1 MEKKVNTIGV
11 LTSGGDA
18 PGMNAAVRSVVR
30 TALFHGIQV
39 KGILKGYNGL
49 MSRNYY
55 DMKNGGYMDLRSV
68 SGVLEEGGTV
78 LYSARCP
85 EFREDAGVEKG
96 KQSCITD
103 GIDGLVVIGGDGSFR
118 GARDL
123 SLKGIPCI
131 GIPATIDNDIACTN
145 YSIGFDT
152 AMNTALE
159 NIDKLRDTS
168 EALDRCTVV
177 EVMGHRCGD
186 LALHAAICSGAV
198 SALIPENPIDL
209 QRDVIAKMKHTLA
222 TGKSHFIVIVAEGV
236 FFDGLLGEISD
247 ADKLACY
254 ISEHTG
260 VESRATVIGHVQR
273 GGSPS
278 ARDRVVA
285 SRMGHYAVEL
295 LKQGVGN
302 RVVAMQNDD
311 IVDYDILE
319 ALQMKR
325 PINQNLVRIANEI
338 SI

>member
-1 MEKKVNTIGV
+1 MEKQVRTIGV

-30 TALFHGIQV
+30 TALFNGIQV

-49 MSRNYY
+49 MSRNYF
-55 DMKNGGYMDLRSV
+55 DKRKGGYMDLRSV
-68 SGVLEEGGTV
+68 SGVLEEGGTL

-96 KQSCITD
+96 KQSCLDD

-131 GIPATIDNDIACTN
+131 GIPATIDNDIACTD
-145 YSIGFDT
+145 YSVGFDT

-177 EVMGHRCGD
+177 EVMGRRCGD
-186 LALHAAICSGAV
+186 LALHAAVCSGAV
-198 SALIPENPIDL
+198 SAILPEVEIDL
-209 QRDVIAKMKHTLA
+209 QRDIITKMQHTLK

-236 FFDGLLGEISD
+236 FIDKKLGDIDD
-247 ADKLACY
+247 AQKLAAY
-254 ISEHTG
+254 INTHTG
-260 VESRATVIGHVQR
+260 VDCRSTVIGHVQR
-273 GGSPS
+273 GGSPT

-285 SRMGHYAVEL
+285 ARMGHYAVEL
-295 LKQGVGN
+295 LMQGKGN
-302 RVVAMQNDD
+302 RVVAMKNNRT
-311 IVDYDILE
+311 VDYDILE
-319 ALQMKR
+319 ALSMKKE
-325 PINQNLVRIANEI
+325 IDMNLVRVCNEI